1 MNIQEL
7 KRVYF
12 IGIGGIGMSALARY
26 FHEKGVVVQGY
37 DRHHTELTRRME
49 QEGII
54 IHTEDH
60 IDLLDQ
66 DAGLIVY
73 TPAIPAIHQQLTW
86 YRENGYPVYKRSDV
100 LQWITQSMF
109 AITVAGTHGKTTTS
123 TMAGWLLRETGYG
136 CNAFLGGISAN
147 YNTNFWSSDTETA
160 VIEADEYDRSFLK
173 LNPDIAILTSMDPD
187 HLDIYG
193 TREEMENAFIQY
205 TQNIKPGGILLFR
218 HGITRS
224 GAFRAEQKYSYSL
237 QNDAADIYAHH
248 IVQQEGGY
256 RFSIFGKKG
265 IIENIYLPVGGMHN
279 VENAVAAIAVAMML
293 GIDGNRIKEALA
305 GFRGVKRR
313 FEYVVKTIDTI
324 YVDDYAHHPEELAAL
339 IKSVKQ
345 LFPEKKCVIVFQ
357 PHLFSRTRDMATEFA
372 HSLDMADEV
381 ILLDIYPARELPI
394 GDISAQ
400 TIADRMNNPAHTIL
414 SKEGLL
420 DYVRAARPG
429 LLVTAGAGDIDQ
441 LVQPIKQLLE
451 QK

>member
-26 FHEKGVVVQGY
+26 FHEKGATVQGY
-37 DRHHTELTRRME
+37 DRHHTALTHRME
-49 QEGII
+49 QEGIR
-54 IHTEDH
+54 IHTEDS
-60 IDLLDQ
+60 IDLLDR
-66 DAGLIVY
+66 DAELVVY
-73 TPAIPAIHQQLTW
+73 TPAIPAAHRQLTW
-86 YRENGYPVYKRSDV
+86 YRENGYPVYKRSGV

-123 TMAGWLLRETGYG
+123 TMTGWLLRETGYG

-147 YNTNFWSSDTETA
+147 YNTNFWSSDKDTA

-173 LNPDIAILTSMDPD
+173 LNPDIAILTSMAPD

-193 TREEMENAFIQY
+193 TPEEMEKAFIQY
-205 TQNIKPGGILLFR
+205 TQQIKPGGILLFR
-218 HGITRS
+218 HGIARS
-224 GAFRAEQKYSYSL
+224 GEFRAEQKYSYSL

-248 IVQQEGGY
+248 IVQHEGGY

-265 IIENIYLPVGGMHN
+265 IIDNIYLPVGGMHN

-293 GIDGNRIKEALA
+293 GIDGNQIKEALA

-313 FEYVVKTIDTI
+313 FEYVVKTNDTI
-324 YVDDYAHHPEELAAL
+324 YIDDYAHHPEELAAL

-345 LFPEKKCVIVFQ
+345 LFPKRKCVIVFQ
-357 PHLFSRTRDMATEFA
+357 PHLFSRTRDMAASFA

-394 GDISAQ
+394 EGISAQ
-400 TIADRMNNPAHTIL
+400 TIADEMNNPAHTIL
-414 SKEGLL
+414 SKEELL
-420 DYVRAARPG
+420 DYVRAAKPE

-441 LVQPIKQLLE
+441 LVQPVKELLE